1 MKYEPKP
8 NAFSIPVRV
17 YYEDT
22 DAGGVV
28 YYANYLKFFERC
40 RTEWMRF
47 AGHDQS
53 QLATDAGIGFVA
65 RKASCEYLKPARL
78 DDELSVGLEV
88 EKLTRVRVI
97 FRQHV
102 RRGDI
107 VAVHALRRGSA
118 EVVEIIVHGDFK
130 TSRVVGR
137 RLEEIN
143 LPPGASICA
152 VLRDGVLQLVSA
164 NLVIAANDHV
174 VVFVTDKRYV
184 PAVEKLFQVGIHF
197 F

>member
-1 MKYEPKP
+1 MCLINRLSYVDLVESNIDIAISPQQ
-8 NAFSIPVRV
+8 I
-17 YYEDT
+17 T
-22 DAGGVV
+22 
-28 YYANYLKFFERC
+28 
-40 RTEWMRF
+40 
-47 AGHDQS
+47 
-53 QLATDAGIGFVA
+53 IG
-65 RKASCEYLKPARL
+65 SL
-78 DDELSVGLEV
+78 
-88 EKLTRVRVI
+88 LT
-97 FRQHV
+97 HV

-118 EVVEIIVHGDFK
+118 EVVETIVHGDYK